1 MLAWILVG
9 VLAVYAVFE
18 TVRRLRLKAELAAAQ
33 AQLANVATRDGLTA
47 LLNPAA
53 FSAQVEQKVQRVK
66 QAGGAFCVVYVGLD
80 SFERLNDGFGEAVGD
95 SLLLEASRRIASA
108 KGIEME
114 ACRMFGGE
122 YALLVSGGAKLG
134 CMAADS
140 IIARMAEPVE
150 VQGLV
155 TRLSCSIGVSVYP
168 DHGAQEKTV
177 ANAALAMRSVKSSGG
192 NDFCVFEP
200 QMSVEIREQVKLVND
215 LRAAMSLNQFQ
226 LYFQPKVDASTLQVT
241 AAEALL
247 RWHHP
252 QRGFISPVVFIPLA
266 ERHGLIGDIGNWV
279 IHEAC
284 RHAGKW
290 RENGLRMRVA
300 VNISGYQ
307 MREDDLVDRIEAAL
321 ARNHLQPG
329 RFTCEITESVAMED
343 TRVTKQTFERM
354 RKAGLHVS
362 IDDFG
367 TGFSSLAALRKLP
380 AAEMKIDRAFVCDLE
395 ESEDARVIVQS
406 ILHMAQALKLRVVAE
421 GVETAGQCDLLVNMG
436 CNELQ
441 GYLFSKPVPGDD
453 IERLA
458 KVGLGYGGTSFSDSL
473 FQPTNLAPLREAA
486 Q

>member
-1 MLAWILVG
+1 MLAWILAG
-9 VLAVYAVFE
+9 MLAVYGAIK
-18 TVRRLRLKAELAAAQ
+18 TVRRLRLKAELAAAN
-33 AQLANVATRDGLTA
+33 AQLAEVATRDGLTA
-47 LLNPAA
+47 LLNPTA
-53 FSAQVEQKVQRVK
+53 FNAQIEHKVLRVQ

-80 SFERLNDGFGEAVGD
+80 NFERLNDGFGKAVGD
-95 SLLLEASRRIASA
+95 LLLVEASRRIASA
-108 KGIEME
+108 KGIELE

-122 YALLVSGGAKLG
+122 YALLVSGGAAMGRL
-134 CMAADS
+134 AAEN
-140 IIARMAEPVE
+140 IIARLSEPVE

-168 DHGAQEKTV
+168 EHGAQEKIV
-177 ANAALAMRSVKSSGG
+177 AHAALAMRSVKSSGG
-192 NDFCVFEP
+192 SDYCVYEP
-200 QMSVEIREQVKLVND
+200 QMGVEIREQVKLVND
-215 LRAAMSLNQFQ
+215 LRGAVAQNQFQ
-226 LYFQPKVDASTLQVT
+226 LYFQPKVDARTLQVT

-266 ERHGLIGDIGNWV
+266 ERHGLIGEIGNWV

-284 RHAGKW
+284 RHAGQW

-321 ARNHLQPG
+321 ACNHLQPG

-354 RKAGLHVS
+354 RQAGLHVS

-380 AAEMKIDRAFVCDLE
+380 AAEMKVDRAFVCDLE
-395 ESEDARVIVQS
+395 ESEDARVIVKSCTWPRHSTCVWWQ
-406 ILHMAQALKLRVVAE
+406 K
-421 GVETAGQCDLLVNMG
+421 G
-436 CNELQ
+436 
-441 GYLFSKPVPGDD
+441 SKPQGN
-453 IERLA
+453 A
-458 KVGLGYGGTSFSDSL
+458 
-473 FQPTNLAPLREAA
+473 NCW
-486 Q
+486 